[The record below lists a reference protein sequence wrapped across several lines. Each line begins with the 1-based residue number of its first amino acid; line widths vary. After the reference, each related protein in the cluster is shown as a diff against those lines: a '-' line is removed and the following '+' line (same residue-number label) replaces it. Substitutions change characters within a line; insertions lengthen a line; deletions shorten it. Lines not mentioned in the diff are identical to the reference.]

1 VTAEVQPDYAD
12 QPLGRFLELVAS
24 PQPAPGGGS
33 AAAIGVALAAG
44 LVAMAARFSEDQIDE
59 AAVLAV
65 RAHGMQRQA
74 TALAQADAAAYQ
86 RVVDAGRGG
95 RVGAGRRQR
104 IRAALSAAADVPCE
118 IVRLGATV
126 AELAA
131 QLAER
136 GNPNLRGD
144 AVSGALLAEAG
155 VRAAAELVAINLT
168 TAAIEDGRPRE
179 CTDLVETASNAA
191 RRALA
196 ASHRGQVSEN
206 A

>member
-24 PQPAPGGGS
+24 RQPAPGGGS

-59 AAVLAV
+59 AAVLAE
-65 RAHGMQRQA
+65 RAHGLQRRA
-74 TALAQADAAAYQ
+74 TALAQADATAYG
-86 RVVDAGRGG
+86 RVVDARRSGG
-95 RVGAGRRQR
+95 VGAGRRQR

-118 IVRLGATV
+118 IARLGATV

-144 AVSGALLAEAG
+144 AVSGAVLAEAG
-155 VRAAAELVAINLT
+155 VRAAAELAGINLT
-168 TAAIEDGRPRE
+168 AAAIQDGRALE
-179 CTDLVETASNAA
+179 CTGLVQVASHAA

-196 ASHRGQVSEN
+196 ASRRDQASEN

>member
-1 VTAEVQPDYAD
+1 MTAEVQPDYAD

-24 PQPAPGGGS
+24 RRPAPGGGS

-59 AAVLAV
+59 APVLAV

-86 RVVDAGRGG
+86 RVVDAGRSG

-168 TAAIEDGRPRE
+168 TAAIEDGRPRK

>member
-1 VTAEVQPDYAD
+1 VSGEVQPDYAE
-12 QPLGRFLELVAS
+12 QPLRRFLELVAS
-24 PQPAPGGGS
+24 RQPAPGGGA

-44 LVAMAARFSEDQIDE
+44 LVAMAARFSENQIEE
-59 AAVLAV
+59 AAVLAE
-65 RAHGMQRQA
+65 RAHGLQRRA
-74 TALAQADAAAYQ
+74 TTLAQADAAAYG
-86 RVVDAGRGG
+86 RVVDARRSGG
-95 RVGAGRRQR
+95 VGAGRRQR

-118 IVRLGATV
+118 IARLGATV

-136 GNPNLRGD
+136 GNPSLCGD
-144 AVSGALLAEAG
+144 AVSGAVLAEAG

-168 TAAIEDGRPRE
+168 AAGIEDGRARE
-179 CTDLVETASNAA
+179 CTCLVETASNAA

-196 ASHRGQVSEN
+196 ASHRGQVSKN

>member
-1 VTAEVQPDYAD
+1 MTAEVQPDYAD

-24 PQPAPGGGS
+24 RQPAPGGGS

-118 IVRLGATV
+118 TVRLGATV

-144 AVSGALLAEAG
+144 AASGALLAEAG

-168 TAAIEDGRPRE
+168 TAAIEDGRLRE